1 MKADRPGLSFYGFVY
16 LNTPV
21 VTTYYLTVERLN
33 RRGSYPI
40 KETITSNP
48 NVTWTDIYGLSSGSY
63 IVTSQSIG
71 GSYEMINSHRTKLL
85 VTNYNGTSYM
95 NDWN

>member
-33 RRGSYPI
+33 
-40 KETITSNP
+40 N
-48 NVTWTDIYGLSSGSY
+48 SY